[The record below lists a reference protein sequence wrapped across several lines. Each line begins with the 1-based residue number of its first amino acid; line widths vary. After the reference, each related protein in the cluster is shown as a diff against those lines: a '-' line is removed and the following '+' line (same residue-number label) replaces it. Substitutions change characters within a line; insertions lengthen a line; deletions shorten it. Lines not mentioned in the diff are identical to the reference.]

1 MQNYVLLMKLTEQGG
16 KSIKEAPGRVEAGIK
31 AWEAM
36 GGKMS
41 CFFMVMGEYDY
52 VAIGEAP
59 NDEVAATFSLA
70 ISSLGNVKT
79 TTLRAFNKEQ
89 FAEMVKRIVIT

>member
-1 MQNYVLLMKLTEQGG
+1 MPSYVLLMKLTEQGG
-16 KSIKEAPGRVEAGIK
+16 KSIREAPGRVEAGIR

-36 GGKMS
+36 GGKMTS
-41 CFFMVMGEYDY
+41 FFVVMGEYDY

-70 ISSLGNVKT
+70 LTSLGNVKT
-79 TTLRAFNKEQ
+79 TTLRAFTKEQ
-89 FAEMVKRIVIT
+89 FAEIVKKIVIT